1 MSDPRVADLGVASPT
16 AVQTFSISLAL
27 RNQAALEKRLR
38 TGGKG
43 QAEKLG
49 KGVYG
54 RVAQTGKDRI
64 FVVLAEFGDR
74 RHQAYQDDPDSGAQR
89 YDGPLHNQIPKPDRK
104 WDGNATDDNSTN
116 WVKDFNQ
123 AHYEQMMFGKGESFK
138 DFYTKLSNGRFL
150 AKGEV
155 QNWVQVPYNESR
167 YGSNNYSDAST
178 YWPFIRDSASSW
190 YDAQKAAGKTDA
202 QITDYLKQF
211 DQVEQQHPYSVWARR
226 ATLMSAFC
234 SYQANEYDTAI
245 STADQ
250 YISLHPGSP
259 EVAYAFYLK
268 AISLYEQIVD
278 VGRDQTNTEGAL
290 VALQDVVQRFPD
302 TEYARDATLKIDLTM
317 DHLAGKQMEVGRYYL
332 TRGDY
337 IGAINRFRV
346 VVEQYQTTSQIAE
359 ALERL
364 TEAYY
369 SMGLDSEAQTAAAVL
384 GANYPGS
391 GWYQNAYN
399 ILKGRN
405 LTPAAD
411 KNSWIY
417 QAFHKIF

>member
-1 MSDPRVADLGVASPT
+1 MLHRIV
-16 AVQTFSISLAL
+16 SIFPARAL
-27 RNQAALEKRLR
+27 MGAALVLSL
-38 TGGKG
+38 GGCSLLG
-43 QAEKLG
+43 LDGDTAENNLNKAAAEYKERPIELI
-49 KGVYG
+49 YG
-54 RVAQTGKDRI
+54 DAWKQV
-64 FVVLAEFGDR
+64 
-74 RHQAYQDDPDSGAQR
+74 
-89 YDGPLHNQIPKPDRK
+89 N
-104 WDGNATDDNSTN
+104 DGNWA
-116 WVKDFNQ
+116 
-123 AHYEQMMFGKGESFK
+123 E
-138 DFYTKLSNGRFL
+138 
-150 AKGEV
+150 
-155 QNWVQVPYNESR
+155 
-167 YGSNNYSDAST
+167 
-178 YWPFIRDSASSW
+178 
-190 YDAQKAAGKTDA
+190 AA
-202 QITDYLKQF
+202 KQF
-211 DQVEQQHPYSVWARR
+211 DEVGRQHPYSVWARR

-234 SYQANEYDTAI
+234 SYQANQYDTAI

-250 YISLHPGSP
+250 YISLHPGST

-278 VGRDQTNTEGAL
+278 VGRDQTSTEGAL

-332 TRGDY
+332 KRGDY

-391 GWYQNAYN
+391 GWYQDAYN
-399 ILKGRN
+399 IIKGRN
-405 LTPAAD
+405 LVPDED
-411 KNSWIY
+411 KGSWIS
-417 QAFHKIF
+417 QAFHKIL